1 MPVMKINRI
10 HRAVGIGFHAEIRPD
25 FRGSGG
31 APGRIPL
38 YI

>member
-1 MPVMKINRI
+1 MKINRI
-10 HRAVGIGFHAEIRPD
+10 HGQVELGFHAEIRAD
-25 FRGSGG
+25 FRISGG